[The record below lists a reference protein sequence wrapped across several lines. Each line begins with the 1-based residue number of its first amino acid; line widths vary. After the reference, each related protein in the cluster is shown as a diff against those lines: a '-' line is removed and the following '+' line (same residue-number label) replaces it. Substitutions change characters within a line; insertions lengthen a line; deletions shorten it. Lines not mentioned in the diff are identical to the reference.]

1 MIDIKPDPE
10 TMAWFRLFSRYIS
23 KHSAAIFNVLLKTGI
38 FMIPIPEIPIR
49 TATARGQAVNA

>member
-23 KHSAAIFNVLLKTGI
+23 KHSAAIFKCAFEDRNIYDTN
-38 FMIPIPEIPIR
+38 P
-49 TATARGQAVNA
+49 